1 MLLPPSCARL
11 WAPKRDVSLDE
22 VVKQS
27 LGVLLAEFSGAGSMV
42 AGGPFFLL
50 PIFNA
55 RSRLLRR
62 GLEMLEIGKCVTVAS
77 LPLLFFVTV
86 AKLEGCRTER
96 AFGAGILPDTDMY

>member
-1 MLLPPSCARL
+1 MRG
-11 WAPKRDVSLDE
+11 KRDGGLDE

-27 LGVLLAEFSGAGSMV
+27 LGVLVAEFSGAGSMV
-42 AGGPFFLL
+42 AGGPFFVL

-62 GLEMLEIGKCVTVAS
+62 GLEMLEIGNCVTVAG